1 MKFCFDILTCLKNTI
16 VGLFVTHRER
26 SDEAPIETSD
36 DINKLLLDI
45 RSLLDLDKEYVQ
57 SIELQNLNKT
67 NESKTDG
74 DMGCIRRPSHGD
86 SQSTDMTSP
95 MPIHSSSMTN
105 PMLNNP
111 QGNATQLY
119 SPPRTPQRTPPRTP
133 QRTPP
138 RTPLG
143 DLTNSGFKVLTE
155 ENLAKHSSEPSSSSP
170 GMLFGKINLNL
181 VSPGST
187 CSSLS
192 EQSGLSDHSSF

>member
-155 ENLAKHSSEPSSSSP
+155 ENLANHSNELSSSNP
-170 GMLFGKINLNL
+170 GMPFGKMDLTA
-181 VSPGST
+181 SPGST
-187 CSSLS
+187 CSSFS
-192 EQSGLSDHSSF
+192 SQSSDFSVF